1 MKKLIILFL
10 CLFIITGCSNYHE
23 INDLA
28 IVSAIGIEKDQE
40 KFKVTLELYKE
51 VKEGNSAKEESL
63 SITGSGKT
71 IDEAINNSSLMS
83 ETLLYFSHVQAIVID
98 YSYAKYGIN
107 EMMDYLSRNT
117 DFSFVSYV
125 VVSEEDKKPS
135 DILSKKEKLD
145 NEIIG
150 KAIANLFNTTEQ
162 NNSIYVANKYYN
174 FLTQYVNKRQDVYLP
189 IIKVE
194 DKKLKLSEMVL
205 FKDDKLI
212 EKLDMSDT
220 ETFSLLT
227 NNTDSLFY
235 KVKHNDSNIVLRI
248 YEGKTKY
255 KIRNGKIVIDINI
268 TSDIDEING
277 NADTMDEEVIKKI
290 ETSLEKNIKENVNKL
305 IGKLKY
311 SDCDSLGLQ
320 DLVYDMY
327 GKKESDW
334 KNFKID
340 VKVKNN
346 ITKKGLLMN
355 PVRGGYEKN

>member
-1 MKKLIILFL
+1 MKKIILLFL
-10 CLFIITGCSNYHE
+10 CLFILTGCSNYYE
-23 INDLA
+23 INDLS
-28 IVSAIGIEKDQE
+28 IVSTIGIEHDE
-40 KFKVTLELYKE
+40 DKFKVTLELYKE

-98 YSYAKYGIN
+98 YNYAKDGIS

-125 VVSEEDKKPS
+125 VVSEENKKPS

-162 NNSIYVANKYYN
+162 NNSIYVHNKYYN

-212 EKLDMSDT
+212 EKLDMNDT

-235 KVKHNDSNIVLRI
+235 KVKYNDSTVVLRI

-255 KIRNGKIVIDINI
+255 KIRNGNIVVDINV

-277 NADTMDEEVIKKI
+277 NVDTLDEEVIKKI
-290 ETSLEKNIKENVNKL
+290 ESSLEKSIKENVNKL
-305 IGKLKY
+305 INGLKEKD
-311 SDCDSLGLQ
+311 SDALGLQ

-327 GKKESDW
+327 GNNESNW
-334 KNFKID
+334 KDLKLE

-355 PVRGGYEKN
+355 PVRGGYEKD

>member
-1 MKKLIILFL
+1 MKKLILLFL
-10 CLFIITGCSNYHE
+10 CLFVLTGCSNYHE

-28 IVSAIGIEKDQE
+28 IVSAIGIEKEEE

-63 SITGSGKT
+63 SVSGTGKT
-71 IDEAINNSSLMS
+71 IDEAINNASLMS

-98 YSYAKYGIN
+98 YNYAKDGIS

-125 VVSEEDKKPS
+125 VVSDENKKPS

-145 NEIIG
+145 NEIVG

-162 NNSIYVANKYYN
+162 NNSIYVHNKYYN
-174 FLTQYVNKRQDVYLP
+174 FLTQYVNKRHDVYLP

-205 FKDDKLI
+205 FKDDKLL

-235 KVKHNDSNIVLRI
+235 KVKIDDSTVVLRI

-255 KIRNGKIVIDINI
+255 KIRNGKIVIDII
-268 TSDIDEING
+268 LTSDIDEISGSVN
-277 NADTMDEEVIKKI
+277 TMDEDVIKRI
-290 ETSLEKNIKENVNKL
+290 ESNLENNIKENVNKL
-305 IGKLKY
+305 INLLRNED
-311 SDCDSLGLQ
+311 SDVLGLQ

-327 GKKESDW
+327 GNKESNW
-334 KNFKID
+334 KNFKLD

-355 PVRGGYEKN
+355 PVRGGYEKD

>member
-10 CLFIITGCSNYHE
+10 CLFLFTGCSNYHE

-28 IVSAIGIEKDQE
+28 IVSAIGLEHDEE

-51 VKEGNSAKEESL
+51 VKEGNSSKEESI
-63 SITGSGKT
+63 SINGTGKT

-98 YSYAKYGIN
+98 YNYAKEGIT

-117 DFSFVSYV
+117 DFSFVSYI
-125 VVSEEDKKPS
+125 VVSDENNKPS
-135 DILSKKEKLD
+135 DILSKKNDLE
-145 NEIIG
+145 NEIVG

-162 NNSIYVANKYYN
+162 NNSIFVSNKYYN

-189 IIKVE
+189 IIKVQ
-194 DKKLKLSEMVL
+194 DKKIKLSEMVV
-205 FKDDKLI
+205 FKNDKLVK
-212 EKLDMSDT
+212 KLDMSDT

-235 KVKHNDSNIVLRI
+235 KVNYDDSNVVLRI

-255 KIRNGKIVIDINI
+255 KIRNGKIVIDINV
-268 TSDIDEING
+268 TSDIDEITG
-277 NADTMDEEVIKKI
+277 NVNTMEEDVIQKI
-290 ETSLEKNIKENVNKL
+290 KISLENTIKENIINLINILRVNN
-305 IGKLKY
+305 
-311 SDCDSLGLQ
+311 SDALGLQ
-320 DLVYDMY
+320 DLLYDIY

-334 KNFKID
+334 KNFKIEI
-340 VKVKNN
+340 KINNN

-355 PVRGGYEKN
+355 PIRGGYEKN

>member
-1 MKKLIILFL
+1 MKKIILLLL
-10 CLFIITGCSNYHE
+10 CLFIPTACSNYHE

-28 IVSAIGIEKDQE
+28 IVSAIGIEKEQE

-63 SITGSGKT
+63 SVSGTGKT

-98 YSYAKYGIN
+98 YNYAKDGIS

-125 VVSEEDKKPS
+125 VVSEEDNKPS

-162 NNSIYVANKYYN
+162 NNSIYVHNKYYN

-194 DKKLKLSEMVL
+194 DKKLKLSEMVV
-205 FKDDKLI
+205 FKEEKLI
-212 EKLDMSDT
+212 EKLDMSNT

-235 KVKHNDSNIVLRI
+235 KVNYDDSVVVLRI
-248 YEGKTKY
+248 YEGKIKY
-255 KIRNGKIVIDINI
+255 KIRNGNIVIDVNV
-268 TSDIDEING
+268 TSDIDQVNG
-277 NADTMDEEVIKKI
+277 NVNTMDENVIKKI
-290 ETSLEKNIKENVNKL
+290 DTSLEKNIKENINKL
-305 IGKLKY
+305 IDKLKNKK
-311 SDCDSLGLQ
+311 SDALGLQ
-320 DLVYDMY
+320 DLVYDIY
-327 GKKESDW
+327 GKKESNW
-334 KNFKID
+334 KDFKIE
-340 VKVKNN
+340 VNVKNN

-355 PVRGGYEKN
+355 PVESDL

>member
-1 MKKLIILFL
+1 MKRLILLFL
-10 CLFIITGCSNYHE
+10 CLLFLTGCSNYHE

-28 IVSAIGIEKDQE
+28 IVSTIGIEKEED

-51 VKEGNSAKEESL
+51 IKEGNSAKEESL
-63 SITGSGKT
+63 SVEGTGKT
-71 IDEAINNSSLMS
+71 LDEAINNSSLMS

-98 YSYAKYGIN
+98 YNYAKEGIS

-117 DFSFVSYV
+117 DFSFVAYV
-125 VVSEEDKKPS
+125 VISDENKKPS
-135 DILSKKEKLD
+135 DILSKKDKLD

-150 KAIANLFNTTEQ
+150 KAIANLFNTTDQ
-162 NNSIYVANKYYN
+162 NSSIYIPNKYYN

-205 FKDDKLI
+205 FKEEKLVK
-212 EKLDMSDT
+212 KLDMSDT

-235 KVKHNDSNIVLRI
+235 KVKYNDSTVVLRI

-255 KIRNGKIVIDINI
+255 KIRNGNIVIDINV
-268 TSDIDEING
+268 TSDIDEVNG
-277 NADTMDEEVIKKI
+277 NVNTMDEDNIKKI
-290 ETSLEKNIKENVNKL
+290 ETSLEKSIKEDVNKL
-305 IGKLKY
+305 IDTLKTN
-311 SDCDSLGLQ
+311 DCDSLGLQ
-320 DLVYDMY
+320 DLAYDMY
-327 GKKESDW
+327 GKNEINW
-334 KNFKID
+334 KNLKLE
-340 VKVKNN
+340 VRVKNN
-346 ITKKGLLMN
+346 ITKKGLLMY

>member
-1 MKKLIILFL
+1 MKKITILIF
-10 CLFIITGCSNYHE
+10 CLFFFTGCSNYHE

-28 IVSAIGIEKDQE
+28 IVSAIGVEKEDD
-40 KFKVTLELYKE
+40 KFNVTLELYKE

-63 SITGSGKT
+63 NVKGSGKT

-98 YSYAKYGIN
+98 YNYAKDGI
-107 EMMDYLSRNT
+107 
-117 DFSFVSYV
+117 
-125 VVSEEDKKPS
+125 SEENIKPS
-135 DILSKKEKLD
+135 DFLSKKEKLD

-150 KAIANLFNTTEQ
+150 KGIANLFNSTEQ
-162 NNSIYVANKYYN
+162 NNSIFVSNKFYN

-189 IIKVE
+189 IIKIE
-194 DKKLKLSEMVL
+194 DKKLKLSEMIL

-235 KVKHNDSNIVLRI
+235 KVNYNDSLIVLRI

-255 KIRNGKIVIDINI
+255 KIRNGNIVVEINV
-268 TSDIDEING
+268 TSDIDQING
-277 NADTMDEEVIKKI
+277 NVNTMDEEIIKKI
-290 ETSLEKNIKENVNKL
+290 EASLEKSIKKDVEKL
-305 IGKLKY
+305 ISILKTND
-311 SDCDSLGLQ
+311 SDALGLQ
-320 DLVYDMY
+320 DLVYDIY
-327 GKKESDW
+327 GKKESNW
-334 KNFKID
+334 KDFKIE

-355 PVRGGYEKN
+355 PVESDL